1 MLKASKHEANPK
13 IRFPY
18 RDVKDDDVDRPQVY
32 RQQCH
37 SRAVLIAR
45 MTFFT
50 EGPFLILES
59 SNTRKKVFE
68 SKELYDIMLLAI
80 TM

>member
-1 MLKASKHEANPK
+1 
-13 IRFPY
+13 
-18 RDVKDDDVDRPQVY
+18 
-32 RQQCH
+32 
-37 SRAVLIAR
+37 